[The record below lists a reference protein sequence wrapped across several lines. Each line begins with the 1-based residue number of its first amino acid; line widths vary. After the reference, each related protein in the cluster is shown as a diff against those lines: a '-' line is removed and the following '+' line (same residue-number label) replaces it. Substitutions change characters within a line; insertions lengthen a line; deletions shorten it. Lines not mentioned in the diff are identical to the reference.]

1 MKTERT
7 KKIIINIVKAY
18 IAVVEMR
25 YPLDPESK
33 ESKELRVIERDLLDR
48 LVEMNTGNPHIERL
62 DKLEKAYEKLS

>member
-7 KKIIINIVKAY
+7 KKIIINIIKAY

-62 DKLEKAYEKLS
+62 EKLDKAYEKLS

>member
-7 KKIIINIVKAY
+7 KKIIINIIKAY
-18 IAVVEMR
+18 ISVVEMR

-62 DKLEKAYEKLS
+62 AKLEKAYEKLS